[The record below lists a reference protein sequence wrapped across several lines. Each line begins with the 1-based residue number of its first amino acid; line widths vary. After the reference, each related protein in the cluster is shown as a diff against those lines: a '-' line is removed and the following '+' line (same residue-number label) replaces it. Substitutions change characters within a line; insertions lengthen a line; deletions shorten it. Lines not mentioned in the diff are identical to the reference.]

1 MMSSFYGLKVERDE
15 LMETFIDQR
24 RFGFQFIDFAF
35 QITDVYLYTLLT
47 VPIDFRLFLF
57 LIYDFD
63 NKTKVV
69 SKLKILLID

>member
-24 RFGFQFIDFAF
+24 RFGFQFIDLAL
-35 QITDVYLYTLLT
+35 QITDVYFYTLLT
-47 VPIDFRLFLF
+47 LPIDFRLFLF